1 MAKFTIRKSFSNQYY
16 FRLQA
21 TGNNETL
28 ITSEMYNTKSA
39 CIDGIAS
46 VKANAPYDS
55 RYDRLHSSNRQ
66 YYFNLKSSNGQV
78 IGTSETYISLTNR
91 DAGIELVKAQA
102 PSASTEDLS

>member
-1 MAKFTIRKSFSNQYY
+1 MAKFVIRRSTSNQYY

-28 ITSEMYNTKSA
+28 LISEMYNYKSS
-39 CIDGIAS
+39 CQDGIES

-55 RYDRLHSSNRQ
+55 RYDSLHSTNRQ
-66 YYFNLKSSNGQV
+66 YYFNLKASNGQV
-78 IGTSETYISLTNR
+78 IGTSETYVSSSNR